1 MAQDLELRHRVAELY
16 VPLRRF
22 AAVVGPVDA
31 EPDDLVQ
38 EAFVRAMRLRPLD
51 EYENLGA
58 YLRRVI
64 LSIAINQRKRASIG
78 RRVIEQWRHSRGD
91 VVEPTYP
98 SDLADLLRLSPDA
111 RAVLWLVDVEGL
123 PFRDV
128 AAIVDCSEAT
138 ARARAVRARRVLRLA
153 LEDGAS

>member
-1 MAQDLELRHRVAELY
+1 VAHDPELRHRVAELY
-16 VPLRRF
+16 LPLRRF
-22 AAVVGPVDA
+22 AAVVGPIDC

-38 EAFVRAMRLRPLD
+38 EAFVRALRIRPLS
-51 EYENLGA
+51 EYDNLGA

-64 LSIAINQRKRASIG
+64 LSLAINQRRRATVG
-78 RRVIEQWRHSRGD
+78 RRVVDRWRAGRTD
-91 VVEPTYP
+91 AFEPTYP

-123 PFRDV
+123 PFREV

-138 ARARAVRARRVLRLA
+138 ARARAMRARRVLRVA
-153 LEDGAS
+153 LEDGTS

>member
-1 MAQDLELRHRVAELY
+1 VAHDPELRHRLAELY

-22 AAVVGPVDA
+22 AAVVGSPGW

-38 EAFVRAMRLRPLD
+38 EAFVRAMRVRPLS

-58 YLRRVI
+58 YLRRVM
-64 LSIAINQRKRASIG
+64 LSLAINQRRRASIG
-78 RRVIEQWRHSRGD
+78 RRVLERWLGGRSD
-91 VVEPTYP
+91 AVEPTYP

-123 PFRDV
+123 PFREV
-128 AAIVDCSEAT
+128 AAIVDCSEET

-153 LEDGAS
+153 LEDGTR

>member
-1 MAQDLELRHRVAELY
+1 
-16 VPLRRF
+16 
-22 AAVVGPVDA
+22 
-31 EPDDLVQ
+31 
-38 EAFVRAMRLRPLD
+38 MRIRPLA

-64 LSIAINQRKRASIG
+64 LTLAINQRRRANVG
-78 RRVIEQWRHSRGD
+78 RRVLEQWRAGRTDH
-91 VVEPTYP
+91 VETTYP

-123 PFRDV
+123 PFREV

>member
-22 AAVVGPVDA
+22 AAVVGPVDS

-51 EYENLGA
+51 EYDNLGA

-64 LSIAINQRKRASIG
+64 LSLAINQRRRASIG

-91 VVEPTYP
+91 VVQPTYP

-111 RAVLWLVDVEGL
+111 RAGPV
-123 PFRDV
+123 
-128 AAIVDCSEAT
+128 
-138 ARARAVRARRVLRLA
+138 ARRRR
-153 LEDGAS
+153 GAAVP

>member
-22 AAVVGPVDA
+22 AAVVGPVDS

-38 EAFVRAMRLRPLD
+38 EAFVHAMRLRPLD
-51 EYENLGA
+51 EYDNLGA

-64 LSIAINQRKRASIG
+64 LSLAINQRRRASIG

-91 VVEPTYP
+91 VVQPTYP

-123 PFRDV
+123 PFREV

-138 ARARAVRARRVLRLA
+138 ARARAVRARRVLRVA

>member
-1 MAQDLELRHRVAELY
+1 VAHDPELRHRVAELY

-22 AAVVGPVDA
+22 AAVVGPIDC

-38 EAFVRAMRLRPLD
+38 EAFVRALRIRPLS
-51 EYENLGA
+51 EYDNLGA

-64 LSIAINQRKRASIG
+64 LSLAINQRRRATIG
-78 RRVIEQWRHSRGD
+78 RRVVDRWRAGRTEA
-91 VVEPTYP
+91 VEPSYP
-98 SDLADLLRLSPDA
+98 SDLTDLLRLPPDA

-123 PFRDV
+123 PFREV

-138 ARARAVRARRVLRLA
+138 ARARAMRARRVLRLA

>member
-1 MAQDLELRHRVAELY
+1 VAHDPELRHRVAELY

-22 AAVVGPVDA
+22 AAVVGPTDC

-38 EAFVRAMRLRPLD
+38 EAFVRAMRIRPLS
-51 EYENLGA
+51 EYDNLGA

-64 LSIAINQRKRASIG
+64 LSLAINQRRRATIG
-78 RRVIEQWRHSRGD
+78 RRVVDRWRAGRTEA
-91 VVEPTYP
+91 VEPAYP

-123 PFRDV
+123 PFREV

-138 ARARAVRARRVLRLA
+138 ARARAMRARRVLRLA
-153 LEDGAS
+153 LEDGTS

>member
-22 AAVVGPVDA
+22 AAVVGPVDS

-51 EYENLGA
+51 EYDNLGA

-64 LSIAINQRKRASIG
+64 LSLAINQRRRASIG

-91 VVEPTYP
+91 VVQPTYP

-123 PFRDV
+123 PFREV

-138 ARARAVRARRVLRLA
+138 ARARAVRARRVLRVA

>member
-1 MAQDLELRHRVAELY
+1 VAQDLELRHRVADLY

-22 AAVVGPVDA
+22 AAVVGPADS

-51 EYENLGA
+51 EYDNLGA

-64 LSIAINQRKRASIG
+64 LSLAINQRRRASIG

-91 VVEPTYP
+91 VVQPTYP

-123 PFRDV
+123 PFREV

-138 ARARAVRARRVLRLA
+138 ARARAVRARRVLRVA